1 LIWYFHD
8 EHFICII
15 VCDSGK
21 RTGVLLTA
29 QAYTVVQPKE
39 DVRMAYEGSRTGRP
53 FTSDL
58 SGQEFWL
65 LRDQGYIPVG
75 FVLGNSVYS
84 MGVTGGIKSWA
95 RGLIKGEIKE
105 LTQLMYDA
113 RSLALRR
120 MEEEAARLGADG
132 VVGVDIVVNHH
143 GDLMEVTAT
152 GTAIKRDP
160 NWTPQPSR
168 LQVVMDAASETSG
181 KTQLDV

>member
-1 LIWYFHD
+1 
-8 EHFICII
+8 
-15 VCDSGK
+15 
-21 RTGVLLTA
+21 
-29 QAYTVVQPKE
+29 
-39 DVRMAYEGSRTGRP
+39 
-53 FTSDL
+53 
-58 SGQEFWL
+58 
-65 LRDQGYIPVG
+65 
-75 FVLGNSVYS
+75 

-181 KTQLDV
+181 KTQLTCDIALTALVVPFAHGWCETATKPAC